1 MVMRNLFCL
10 LLLAL
15 GTVSCQHIYY
25 APNTANAPLLAQ
37 KGETRINALW
47 AGGMDS
53 EYNGGELQFAHA
65 ITRSVGIL
73 ASGFSASKTETV
85 SDFYGGNAHKEEGR
99 GSYGELAVG
108 LYKPFDENK
117 KWIGE
122 LYLGTGTGTVNST
135 YGWTDRSQVG
145 FSKFFL
151 QPSIGFKGRYF
162 EFALVPKISLVNW
175 KVKQATITHTDNQDH
190 RDMMDLIRGDK
201 SFVAFEPAFI
211 ARAGS
216 ESVKVQAGLSLS
228 NFRVSSTITAR
239 DLAET
244 TNACIGLSINIRPK
258 KK

>member
-1 MVMRNLFCL
+1 MRNLFIL
-10 LLLAL
+10 LLLAISA
-15 GTVSCQHIYY
+15 VSCQHIYY

-65 ITRSVGIL
+65 VTRSVGIL

-85 SDFYGGNAHKEEGR
+85 SDFYGANAHKEDGR
-99 GSYGELAVG
+99 GSYGEVAVG
-108 LYKPFDENK
+108 LFKTLDVQK

-122 LYLGTGTGTVNST
+122 VYLGTGTGNVKST
-135 YGWTDRSQVG
+135 YGWTDRSHIG

-162 EFALVPKISLVNW
+162 EFAVVPKLSLVNW
-175 KVKQATITHTDNQDH
+175 KVKQANISHTDNQDH
-190 RDMMDLIRGDK
+190 RDVIEAIRGK
-201 SFVAFEPAFI
+201 KNFMAFEPAFI
-211 ARAGS
+211 VRAGS
-216 ESVKVQAGLSLS
+216 ESVKVQVGLSLS
-228 NFRVSSTITAR
+228 NFKSYSTFTSQ
-239 DLAET
+239 DLAESA
-244 TNACIGLSINIRPK
+244 NACIGLSINIKSK